1 MADLDTTIED
11 RAPPGALRA
20 IGLTAAAIVAL
31 GVVAAVLVF
40 RFADAERAR
49 ELAQWQARLA
59 LVADTR
65 AAAVDGW
72 LARQF
77 DELTGLAENESLQL
91 YAVGLAEGA
100 RSPAAAAEAEA
111 FAGYLR
117 NLLAVVA
124 DRAGFVGRPL
134 GPDAAANV
142 KRVGVAGLALV
153 DLGGSIVAATE
164 GMPAIDGRL
173 RTFLDTTARGERGL
187 LDMHRGP
194 AGTPT
199 MGFAV
204 PLSVAAG
211 NGSTRQ
217 IGWVLGVKEVARE
230 LFPLLRQPGAT
241 WQTAEALLVR
251 RSGAGIEYLSPTR
264 DGKGPLELTLAADPD
279 RLAAAYA
286 AANPG
291 GFAQRR
297 DYRAETALVTGRAV
311 ANAPWTLVYKIDAAE
326 ALGDSESRLTRLVAI
341 LLLAVAAACL
351 ALFAAWRH
359 GASRRAAAVAGRYR
373 DLAARYE
380 AQSRLLRLVTD
391 NQPSSIVIV
400 GDDGRVR
407 FANRTAADRVQMEPP
422 DMVGK
427 PLANVIGS
435 AEAARYERFNAT
447 ARQAGTV
454 VTDEHRS
461 GANGD
466 LRVALARHVPV
477 PPGPDVPA
485 GVLVVEQDITEAVRE
500 RERRGRTLARL
511 VGTLV
516 TLLDRRD
523 PYSANHSERTATIA
537 RDVAADMGLDESM
550 QDTVETAARL
560 MNIGKILVP
569 AGLLT
574 RVGGLDEAEIKRVRD
589 SIQAGADLLDGIEFD
604 GPVVETLRQLYER
617 WDGTGEPAGL
627 KGEAILVSARIAA
640 VANAFVA
647 MTSPRA
653 WRAGMDFDAA
663 MDALSRD
670 AGKAY
675 DRRVV
680 VSLCHLIENR
690 GARETWGA
698 DAARAAH

>member
-1 MADLDTTIED
+1 LAEHDTAIED

-20 IGLTAAAIVAL
+20 IGLTAAAILAL
-31 GVVAAVLVF
+31 GVVPPILVF

-77 DELTGLAENESLQL
+77 DELTGLAENEALQV
-91 YAVGLAEGA
+91 YATGLADGA
-100 RSPAAAAEAEA
+100 RAPAAAAEAEA

-124 DRAGFVGRPL
+124 DRAGFAGRPL

-142 KRVGVAGLALV
+142 RRIGVAGLALV
-153 DLGGSIVAATE
+153 DQGGAIIAATE

-173 RTFLDTTARGERGL
+173 RAFLATTPPGERGL
-187 LDMHRGP
+187 LDIHRGP

-199 MGFAV
+199 MAFAV
-204 PLSVAAG
+204 PLAVSGG
-211 NGSTRQ
+211 NGGTRQ

-241 WQTAEALLVR
+241 WQTAEAMLVR
-251 RSGAGIEYLSPTR
+251 RAGAGIEYLSPTR
-264 DGKGPLELTLAADPD
+264 DGKGPLELTLAADAD

-286 AANPG
+286 VANPG

-297 DYRAETALVTGRAV
+297 DYRAEPVLATGRAI
-311 ANAPWTLVYKIDAAE
+311 AGAPWTLVYKIDAAE
-326 ALGDSESRLTRLVAI
+326 ALGDAENRLARLVTI

-359 GASRRAAAVAGRYR
+359 GASQRAAAAAARYR
-373 DLAARYE
+373 SLAERYE

-407 FANRTAADRVQMEPP
+407 FANRTAAERVQMDAP

-427 PLANVIGS
+427 PLANVVGT
-435 AEAARYERFNAT
+435 AEAARCERVNAA
-447 ARQAGTV
+447 ARLAGTV
-454 VTDEHRS
+454 VTDERRT

-477 PPGPDVPA
+477 PAGPDVPA

-500 RERRGRTLARL
+500 RERRGRTLSRL

-537 RDVAADMGLDESM
+537 RDIAADMGLDEDM

-569 AGLLT
+569 SGLLT

-589 SIQAGADLLDGIEFD
+589 SIQAGADLLEGIEFN
-604 GPVVETLRQLYER
+604 GPVVDTLRQLYER
-617 WDGTGEPAGL
+617 WDGAGHPAGL
-627 KGEAILVSARIAA
+627 KGEEILISARIAA

-653 WRAGMDFDAA
+653 WRAGMDFDPA
-663 MDALSRD
+663 MDALNRD

-680 VSLCHLIENR
+680 VSLCHLVENR
-690 GARETWGA
+690 GARATWQA
-698 DAARAAH
+698 DATRAAH